1 MEGESP
7 NLSCSKSYQ
16 RKLNEKLQERFFNT
30 YKFSKIDNNKSIL
43 LLRKGVY
50 HYEYMDDYEKFN
62 ETPIPWKEGFYSHLN
77 MEDFTEADYAH
88 TKRVCKDFEIK
99 KLREY
104 RDLYDQSD
112 ALLLADVFKKI

>member
-7 NLSCSKSYQ
+7 NLSCNKSYQ

-50 HYEYMDDYEKFN
+50 HCEYMDDYEKFN
-62 ETPIPWKEGFYSHLN
+62 ETPIP
-77 MEDFTEADYAH
+77 
-88 TKRVCKDFEIK
+88 
-99 KLREY
+99 
-104 RDLYDQSD
+104 
-112 ALLLADVFKKI
+112 

>member
-1 MEGESP
+1 
-7 NLSCSKSYQ
+7 
-16 RKLNEKLQERFFNT
+16 
-30 YKFSKIDNNKSIL
+30 
-43 LLRKGVY
+43 
-50 HYEYMDDYEKFN
+50 
-62 ETPIPWKEGFYSHLN
+62 

-112 ALLLADVFKKI
+112 ALLLADAFKKI